1 MRVTKRHLD
10 CYTTPG
16 RPCRFGRFNK
26 NSPVLAA
33 KLQAL
38 FDWEHNISR
47 VADGKV
53 PVLIHRLSPPTCT
66 ASWRNAY
73 PEVRKDIHVRYPWHP
88 WPETRPVLC

>member
-1 MRVTKRHLD
+1 MQ
-10 CYTTPG
+10 TPG
-16 RPCRFGRFNK
+16 QPCRFGRFNK